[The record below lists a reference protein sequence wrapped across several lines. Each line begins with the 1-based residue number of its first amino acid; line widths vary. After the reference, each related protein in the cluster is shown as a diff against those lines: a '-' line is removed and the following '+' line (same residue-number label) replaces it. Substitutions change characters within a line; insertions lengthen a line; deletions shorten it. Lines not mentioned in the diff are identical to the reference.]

1 MKKSIIG
8 IILGSVCLVPTVLAK
23 MTLEEAMRQ
32 NEPYMNKQYTGRNA
46 TEGLDPGDFENPG
59 SSSSG
64 KPIVFNGSSGSSC
77 TNVRPPS
84 GTSVSTHDVYIN
96 GVYEDQ
102 TDHER
107 SHTRGVAQQITH
119 DGDTRICAAWTHA
132 RHYSFV
138 YQIKAYKR

>member
-1 MKKSIIG
+1 MKQKWLFAV
-8 IILGSVCLVPTVLAK
+8 LGSALLAPSVMAK

-32 NEPYMNKQYTGRNA
+32 NEPYMNKQYDNTYH
-46 TEGLDPGDFENPG
+46 EGFNLEDFRSSG
-59 SSSSG
+59 SSSG
-64 KPIVFNGSSGSSC
+64 KPIVFNGRSGSSC

-119 DGDTRICAAWTHA
+119 DGDTRICAAWRHA
-132 RHYSFV
+132 RSYNFT
-138 YQIKAYKR
+138 YQIIAYKR